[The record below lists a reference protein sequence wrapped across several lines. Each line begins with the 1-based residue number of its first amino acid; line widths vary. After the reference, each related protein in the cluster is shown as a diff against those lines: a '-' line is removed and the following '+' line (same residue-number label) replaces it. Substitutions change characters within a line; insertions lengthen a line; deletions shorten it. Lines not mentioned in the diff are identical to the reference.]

1 MPPPGNKFGLQGP
14 SNPYS
19 HLHHPLPQH
28 HASQYQRSGSAGLAP
43 PSLGG
48 HPAFAPNN
56 PNTNLNPFATTVGG
70 NSLAGAFGGGSGGGL
85 GGGVLAGG
93 GGTGL
98 ASHAAQMGFH
108 SAALQQTAHDG
119 VGIGGAD
126 GKGMAKG
133 RIREVWRNNLAQEM
147 HVLRGLIEKFPYISM
162 VCSTQW
168 ALKVLCRV
176 RPLISTLQDTEF
188 PGIVARPMGAF
199 STKAEYHYQTIR
211 CNVDLLKPIQ
221 IGITLFSS
229 AGEPPPPH
237 FSDSGI
243 NVPTY
248 TNHLIPCPCS
258 WQFNFRY
265 SLHDEMYAQDS
276 ITTLQKN
283 GVDFEQHEK
292 MGIDPFEFGALLMT
306 SGLVLQPDVHW
317 ISFHA
322 AYDFGYLTR
331 IMLQNPLP
339 ANFSAYH
346 KLVDAFFPNLYD
358 IKYLIKSAQSNQA
371 VNDNPLSATAS
382 NVVNSIGGKYGLA
395 ETAEELNIKRMGPPH
410 LAGPDSLLTGKI
422 FWELRR
428 NVFEDYIEHDRYVGQ
443 LWGLDGIGAP
453 ASGAAAAAAN
463 AMSQH
468 QQQHQQGTQQQQG
481 TSTPNPPPQN
491 NGTQPLY
498 MNGAAP
504 STPNVSHAG
513 LASNTPGPLGQG
525 GGGGGGGMGPLTPGG
540 GGGAFGAFQFG
551 KG

>member
-1 MPPPGNKFGLQGP
+1 MPPPSNKFGLQGP
-14 SNPYS
+14 SNPYP

-28 HASQYQRSGSAGLAP
+28 LSSQYQRSGSTGLAP

-48 HPAFAPNN
+48 HPAFAPSN
-56 PNTNLNPFATTVGG
+56 PNTNLNPFATTASG
-70 NSLAGAFGGGSGGGL
+70 NSLAGAFGGAAGGL
-85 GGGVLAGG
+85 GVGGLAGG

-108 SAALQQTAHDG
+108 SAALQQTGHDG
-119 VGIGGAD
+119 PGIGGAD

-133 RIREVWRNNLAQEM
+133 RIRDVWRNNLAQEM

-162 VCSTQW
+162 
-168 ALKVLCRV
+168 
-176 RPLISTLQDTEF
+176 DTEF

-229 AGEPPPPH
+229 SGETPPPH

-248 TNHLIPCPCS
+248 TNHLIPCPCT

-265 SLHDEMYAQDS
+265 SLHEEMYAQDS

-283 GVDFEQHEK
+283 GVDFDQHEK

-371 VNDNPLSATAS
+371 VNDSPLSANAS
-382 NVVNSIGGKYGLA
+382 NIVNGIGGKWGLA
-395 ETAEELNIKRMGPPH
+395 EMAEELSIKRVGPPH

-428 NVFEDYIEHDRYVGQ
+428 SVFEDYIEHDKYVGQ
-443 LWGLDGIGAP
+443 LWGLDGIGVP

-463 AMSQH
+463 AMSQ
-468 QQQHQQGTQQQQG
+468 QQQQGTQQQGQQQHG
-481 TSTPNPPPQN
+481 GSTPNPPPQN
-491 NGTQPLY
+491 NGNQALY

-513 LASNTPGPLGQG
+513 LASSTPGPLGQG
-525 GGGGGGGMGPLTPGG
+525 GGGGGGLGPLTPGG
-540 GGGAFGAFQFG
+540 GGGVFGGFQFG